1 MKLYLVLSKCWIN
14 ICGNDLGEE
23 KKEKI
28 KSCSNKEETGL
39 TGYFTVCTLVIG

>member
-1 MKLYLVLSKCWIN
+1 MKLYLVLSECWVN
-14 ICGNDLGEE
+14 ICGNDLGEG
-23 KKEKI
+23 KKI